1 MYLYEYYITTARKK
15 QENISNFSCFFK
27 NIFFFPVNRFLIQTA
42 LIALTGKLGNTTLV
56 RVSASRHFRQVRQV
70 SFSSFQVCMTI
81 LLLKSVFLASLY
93 RDSRLLSTV
102 FRAEGEKGLPEK
114 GLC

>member
-42 LIALTGKLGNTTLV
+42 LIALTGKLG
-56 RVSASRHFRQVRQV
+56 F
-70 SFSSFQVCMTI
+70 
-81 LLLKSVFLASLY
+81 
-93 RDSRLLSTV
+93 
-102 FRAEGEKGLPEK
+102 
-114 GLC
+114 